1 MQEVN
6 GEVLLEDVHIKFEMR
21 KSDLIDVGSKGA
33 AHLEATTVSVLIDEQ
48 SILDLIYSNNL
59 TP

>member
-6 GEVLLEDVHIKFEMR
+6 GEVLLEDVHIEFEVR
-21 KSDLIDVGSKGA
+21 KSDLIDVASKSA
-33 AHLEATTVSVLIDEQ
+33 AHIEATTISVLFDEQ
-48 SILDLIYSNNL
+48 AILDLIYSNNL